1 MKNLN
6 NARVLLVND
15 DGIDAPG
22 IKLLEALVRRYTD
35 DVWVIAPDE
44 EKSGASHSLSI
55 TMPVRL
61 RKIDDKRYAVKG
73 TPTDC
78 VLLAVHELMCD
89 APPDLVL
96 SGINRGANLAED
108 ITYSGTAAAAMEGM
122 ALGIPS
128 IALSQVFNLGE
139 AIAWE
144 ASEHY
149 VCEVLEFL
157 LVQGWPSDC
166 FINVNFP
173 PVPADQVQGMRITRQ
188 GHRPPG
194 SFTPERRIDGRDVP
208 YYWIT
213 LTYKDGNIEPGTD
226 LEAMRDRFISITP
239 AQLDLTAGPLRASL
253 ERALAEQQKK

>member
-1 MKNLN
+1 MKNLH

-22 IKLLEALVRRYTD
+22 IKLLETLVRRYTD
-35 DVWVIAPDE
+35 DVWVVAPDE

-61 RKIDDKRYAVKG
+61 RKVDDKRYAVKG

-78 VLLAVHELMCD
+78 VLLAVHELMPD
-89 APPDLVL
+89 TPPDLVL

-139 AIAWE
+139 AISWE
-144 ASEHY
+144 ACEHY
-149 VCEVLEFL
+149 CCEVLEFL
-157 LVQGWPSDC
+157 LAQPWPVDC

-173 PVPADQVQGMRITRQ
+173 SLPADQVQGIRITRQ

-208 YYWIT
+208 YYWIK

-239 AQLDLTAGPLRASL
+239 AQLDLTADSLRMSL
-253 ERALAEQQKK
+253 ERALAAKQNQ